1 MTKKLLKLDLGC
13 GANPING
20 YLGIDIGY
28 KKPNIIQSDV
38 FSYLR
43 KTKKNSVSHIYSR
56 HYLEHE
62 TSENIIKLM
71 KEIDRVLIKQGEM
84 IFIVPHFSNPY
95 YYSDPT
101 HKTPWGVHSFSYF
114 AEKHCLKRKVPNYIQ
129 IKGWELQD
137 VSVRFIS
144 FFNFSFFGFK
154 LPTLATIL
162 NLVINIHP
170 FITEAFERYLSFIFS
185 IYEVKSKI
193 KKNS

>member
-13 GANPING
+13 GANPIHG

-101 HKTPWGVHSFSYF
+101 HKTPWGIHSFSYF
-114 AEKHCLKRKVPNYIQ
+114 VEKNCLKRKVPSYIL
-129 IKGWELQD
+129 IRGWELRD
-137 VSVRFIS
+137 VSIRFIS
-144 FFNFSFFGFK
+144 FFNFSVFGFK
-154 LPTLATIL
+154 LPNIATIL
-162 NLVINIHP
+162 NKFQFV
-170 FITEAFERYLSFIFS
+170 
-185 IYEVKSKI
+185 
-193 KKNS
+193 

>member
-71 KEIDRVLIKQGEM
+71 KEIDRILIKQGEM

-101 HKTPWGVHSFSYF
+101 HKTPWGVHSFSYI
-114 AEKHCLKRKVPNYIQ
+114 AEKNCLKRKVPRYIQ
-129 IKGWELQD
+129 INGWELKD
-137 VSVRFIS
+137 VSIRFIS
-144 FFNFSFFGFK
+144 FFNFSIFGFK
-154 LPTLATIL
+154 LPTLATLL
-162 NLVINIHP
+162 NLIINTHP
-170 FITEAFERYLSFIFS
+170 FIIESFERYFSFIFS
-185 IYEVKSKI
+185 IYEVKFKLI
-193 KKNS
+193 KNG